1 MQIYMTIS
9 SSDGCCQEMDITT
22 MMTTTGFYWFKA
34 SLFPQSLNG
43 VLILGVTRE
52 GRTTCQ
58 SHVVS
63 L

>member
-9 SSDGCCQEMDITT
+9 SSDGCCQETDI
-22 MMTTTGFYWFKA
+22 TTGFYWFKA